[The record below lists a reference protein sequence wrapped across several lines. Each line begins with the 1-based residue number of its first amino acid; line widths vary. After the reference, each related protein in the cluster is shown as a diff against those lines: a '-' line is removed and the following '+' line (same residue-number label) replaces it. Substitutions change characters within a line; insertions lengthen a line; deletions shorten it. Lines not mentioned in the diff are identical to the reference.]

1 MLLPWL
7 SLIPVLF
14 CVSADSTDYSTLHMD
29 SVTGV
34 LEDFESQLRGTPDQT
49 VTELFRELECCKGE
63 LCQLLLGPVTSAPS
77 DVSYLSEQQSIF
89 LKNLVNHEVDAS
101 LVEHGVVLTPDGTTV
116 SLSPLLAGIAV
127 GLQRS
132 HKETLHATP
141 LIANSTNSSVVEL
154 PLTLE
159 PLFAT
164 TIAMDLGKA
173 FLLFH
178 TNRSQ
183 VALGPDGCWDSI
195 SAPQKFTLMGA
206 PSTLPDAFINGAM
219 DGLILGTYLA
229 EKADPPSNL
238 SVLLKDY
245 YGGEGL
251 GGESAMQSN
260 FRRKNF
266 AALVS
271 EEKLRMQ
278 VEDSLLLLR
287 RLNESNPLFDGLT
300 NEELRSVAN
309 QAVEEFTALYVEC
322 PAIIPRCMWGA
333 RPYRGTPAQLQLPL
347 GFVYIHHTSTPA
359 KPCRSFPSCAADMRS
374 MQRFHQDFR
383 GWDDIGYSYVAG
395 GDGYI
400 YQGRGWHWVG
410 AHTRSYNTKGYGISF
425 IGDYMEALPD
435 AQSMELVKNNFIKCA
450 VRGSK
455 LQANYTIHGHRQMG
469 NTLCP
474 GDRLFKEIQ
483 TWKGF
488 AERCFTDK
496 GVRRCI

>member
-49 VTELFRELECCKGE
+49 VTELFRELECCEGE

-116 SLSPLLAGIAV
+116 SLSPLLAGIAA

-251 GGESAMQSN
+251 GGESPMQSN

-309 QAVEEFTALYVEC
+309 QAVEEFTALYSVLQSSHGACGVPDPTEEHLRSFSC
-322 PAIIPRCMWGA
+322 PWAL
-333 RPYRGTPAQLQLPL
+333 Y
-347 GFVYIHHTSTPA
+347 TSTTLAPLQSHA
-359 KPCRSFPSCAADMRS
+359 EASHRVQRICARCRDSTRIS
-374 MQRFHQDFR
+374 
-383 GWDDIGYSYVAG
+383 VAG
-395 GDGYI
+395 MTLATAMLPEVMDTST
-400 YQGRGWHWVG
+400 RG
-410 AHTRSYNTKGYGISF
+410 
-425 IGDYMEALPD
+425 EA
-435 AQSMELVKNNFIKCA
+435 
-450 VRGSK
+450 G
-455 LQANYTIHGHRQMG
+455 TG
-469 NTLCP
+469 
-474 GDRLFKEIQ
+474 
-483 TWKGF
+483 
-488 AERCFTDK
+488 
-496 GVRRCI
+496 